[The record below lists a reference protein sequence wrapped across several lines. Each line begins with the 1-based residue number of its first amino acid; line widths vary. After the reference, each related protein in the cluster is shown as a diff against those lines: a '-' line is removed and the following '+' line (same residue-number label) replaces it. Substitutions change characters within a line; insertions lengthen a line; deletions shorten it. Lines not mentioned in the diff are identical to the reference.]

1 MQVKPWQSVRNQ
13 WVRVSLRMRLALLV
27 LAMSTAIQ
35 ITLSVVRHFFLERS
49 LRAVANE
56 SEAILNERIWLL
68 IVTTPLG
75 LIAAGFV
82 GWIIAG
88 KAVEPLLQL
97 GNAAKEIGPST
108 LTTGFDLPLESSET
122 LELQS
127 QLNLALRRIDEAY
140 ERQFR
145 FISNVSH
152 ELRTPIATLLTESQ
166 TLGELNQ
173 SPREVQ
179 CFVESCQNEMRRL
192 GRLVESFLML
202 SLLHDGQPRLLQSRC
217 SVNDFV
223 LESIGNNRKLASV
236 RNIRIIPHLV
246 EIADGTVAEVIGDAE
261 LLCSMLENIIRN
273 AIRFSPIESS
283 IQVNV
288 SESGTTLTISVIDEG
303 LGIPDEMMATLF
315 ERYSFS
321 NINSDVPSGMG
332 IGLSIAQGV
341 AELHG
346 GNISVKNRPNS
357 GCEFSITL
365 PRHFPFSENT

>member
-1 MQVKPWQSVRNQ
+1 MRVKPLQAVHKQ
-13 WVRVSLRMRLALLV
+13 WVCLSLRMRLALLV
-27 LAMSTAIQ
+27 SAMSTAIQ

-56 SEAILNERIWLL
+56 SDAILNERIWLL

-97 GNAAKEIGPST
+97 GNAAKEIGPTT
-108 LTTGFDLPLESSET
+108 LTTGFDLPLVSSET

-127 QLNLALRRIDEAY
+127 QLNLALLRIDEAY
-140 ERQFR
+140 ERQYR
-145 FISNVSH
+145 FISSVSH

-166 TLGELNQ
+166 TLGDLNGSTKEIQ
-173 SPREVQ
+173 S
-179 CFVESCQNEMRRL
+179 FVESCQNEMRRL
-192 GRLVESFLML
+192 GRLVESFLTL
-202 SLLHDGQPRLLQSRC
+202 SRLHDGQPRLLQSRC

-223 LESIGNNRKLASV
+223 LESIANNRKLAAV

-246 EIADGTVAEVIGDAE
+246 EIADGTVAEVIGDPE

-273 AIRFSPIESS
+273 AIRFSPLGSA
-283 IQVNV
+283 IQINV
-288 SESGTTLTISVIDEG
+288 MEAGTTLTISVIDDG
-303 LGIPDEMMATLF
+303 PGIPEELMTTIF

-321 NINSDVPSGMG
+321 SIPRDVPSGMG

-346 GNISVKNRPNS
+346 GSIRVKNRTTA
-357 GCEFSITL
+357 GCDFSISL
-365 PRHFPFSENT
+365 PRHFPSDKNS

>member
-1 MQVKPWQSVRNQ
+1 MQVKPLQAFRNQ
-13 WVRVSLRMRLALLV
+13 WAPLSLRIRLAFLV

-68 IVTTPLG
+68 MVTTPLG

-97 GNAAKEIGPST
+97 GNAAKEIGPSS
-108 LTTGFDLPLESSET
+108 LSTGFDLPLVSPEI

-127 QLNLALRRIDEAY
+127 QLNLALLRIDEAY
-140 ERQFR
+140 ERQYR

-166 TLGELNQ
+166 TLGDLNQ
-173 SPREVQ
+173 SPEEVQ
-179 CFVESCQNEMRRL
+179 RFVDSCQNEMRRL

-202 SLLHDGQPRLLQSRC
+202 SLLHDGQPRLLQSSC

-223 LESIGNNRKLASV
+223 LESIGNNRKLASA

-246 EIADGTVAEVIGDAE
+246 EIADGTVAEVIGDPA

-273 AIRFSPIESS
+273 AIRFSPIDSS

-288 SESGTTLTISVIDEG
+288 NESGTTLTISVIDEG
-303 LGIPDEMMATLF
+303 PGIPDEMMTTIFDRYLF
-315 ERYSFS
+315 SS
-321 NINSDVPSGMG
+321 INSDVPSGIG

-346 GNISVKNRPNS
+346 GNISVRNRPKA
-357 GCEFSITL
+357 GCEFSISL
-365 PRHFPFSENT
+365 PRHFSSSENT